1 MSHFNVAVFTR
12 KPDDLPALLDPFNED
27 VDATSPYAA
36 FEEDEDGELNE
47 ALGKRGYWHNPNAKW
62 DWWLLGGRWRGQL
75 KLKEGRTGAYG
86 ETSWMNKDTPVDVTR
101 CDMALVSDCDL
112 TDDPEAYEQALR
124 AWEIL
129 VEGAPLRAGENETDF
144 LRLYKPEYY
153 IRQYG
158 TKENYAHSLS
168 MFHTFA
174 FVSADGEWHET
185 GAMGWFG
192 IDSST
197 VESRESY
204 QAQFAKYLK
213 EAEKQGLYISIVDM
227 HV

>member
-12 KPDDLPALLDPFNED
+12 KPDDLPKLLDPFNED
-27 VDATSPYAA
+27 VDVDSPYAE

-47 ALGKRGYWHNPNAKW
+47 ALGKRGYWHNPNAKYDYW
-62 DWWLLGGRWRGQL
+62 VCGGRWRGQL
-75 KLKEGRTGAYG
+75 KLKDGRTGAYG
-86 ETSWMNKDTPVDVTR
+86 EASWMNKNAVVDVTR

-129 VEGAPLRAGENETDF
+129 VEGAPLRDSEKETDF

-174 FVSADGEWHET
+174 FVTADGDWHET

-192 IDSST
+192 VDSST
-197 VESRESY
+197 VESRTAY
-204 QAQFAKYLK
+204 QEQFAEYLK
-213 EAEKQGLYISIVDM
+213 EAEKQGLYIAIVDM
-227 HV
+227 HI